1 MARERGMREKFS
13 DLTLVVVRELT
24 EWTSGGSTLDQNSI
38 REGIGG
44 VVTDMADSEAIVPDG
59 SSGFL
64 KGLSL
69 LDSPA
74 GLCNVRQ
81 KFIQGLDTRVN
92 LTGAVTTSATNNVQ
106 VTGQGFGVVPNQ
118 SSGQST
124 LTGDTYRVTIG
135 DGTNTS
141 NYDFKTVCTRRYQV
155 QFALGLFTQ
164 DKLIPT
170 KYMASQLAIELT
182 LAPEA
187 SCIFVEKAP
196 AAWTKQPTY
205 QVTNV
210 NLIPEILQFDSSYDA
225 MFLRGLREGGVP
237 IKFSSWHT
245 FTTPATSQN
254 MMMLIQERSRSVKAL
269 FGLQRRSTPSLTSD
283 SGAAFFD
290 SSNSLSTL
298 QSYQYRI
305 GGRYLI

>member
-1 MARERGMREKFS
+1 MV
-13 DLTLVVVRELT
+13 LTLILVIVRELT

-44 VVTDMADSEAIVPDG
+44 VVAGTQLSEAIVPAG
-59 SSGFL
+59 AGVG
-64 KGLSL
+64 KGLPL
-69 LDSPA
+69 IDPPI
-74 GLCNVRQ
+74 GLMNVRQ
-81 KFIQGLDTRVN
+81 KFIQGIDTRVN
-92 LTGAVTTSATNNVQ
+92 LTGAVTSSIDSNYQ
-106 VTGQGFGVVPNQ
+106 ITGQGYGTVPNG

-124 LTGDTYRVTIG
+124 LAGDTYSITIS
-135 DGTNTS
+135 DGTNSFTGAY
-141 NYDFKTVCTRRYQV
+141 NTVCTRRYQV

-187 SCIFVEKAP
+187 SCIFVEKVP
-196 AAWTKQPTY
+196 ATFTATPTY

-269 FGLQRRSTPSLTSD
+269 FALQRRSTPSLTAD

-290 SSNSLSTL
+290 SSLSTSSL

-305 GGRYLI
+305 GGRFLH